1 MIRRL
6 YGCLWHLLLFTGR
19 GLRRLFSTS
28 PIPAFTLDSANRH
41 GVPRRMTIY
50 NIREGESASRC
61 LSLFCIYCFLLSV
74 LCPVFEP
81 AQLDRKELIPL
92 DCVSLL

>member
-1 MIRRL
+1 MRRL
-6 YGCLWHLLLFTGR
+6 YGGSWHLLLFFSGW

-50 NIREGESASRC
+50 NIREGESASCC
-61 LSLFCIYCFLLSV
+61 LSLFCIYGFFYL
-74 LCPVFEP
+74 F
-81 AQLDRKELIPL
+81 
-92 DCVSLL
+92 CVGNPTPRNFTAKS